1 MEQLEFD
8 GFLGPKPI
16 EKGKK
21 FDDDKLRYELL
32 PTQPLQ
38 EIVKVLTEGARKYG
52 ARNWE
57 QGIEWSRVYGAL
69 QRHLMA
75 FWEGEDKDPE
85 SGFSHLAH
93 AGCNVLFLLF
103 FSHHFKNLDDRPL
116 WGKHG
121 KKKTIRAF
129 SSSNDK
135 ISLPNL
141 ALSKSG
147 RRQTSTKPVTVNP

>member
-1 MEQLEFD
+1 MEQLEFE
-8 GFLGPKPI
+8 GFLGPKPV

-32 PTQPLQ
+32 PTRPLQ

-75 FWEGEDKDPE
+75 FWEGEDRDPE
-85 SGFSHLAH
+85 SGLSHLAH

-103 FSHHFKNLDDRPL
+103 FSSEFKNLDDRPVR
-116 WGKHG
+116 GKYG
-121 KKKTIRAF
+121 KKKNTRAAN
-129 SSSNDK
+129 SSHDK
-135 ISLPNL
+135 IPLPNL

-147 RRQTSTKPVTVNP
+147 CRQESVKPITVNP

>member
-1 MEQLEFD
+1 MEQLEFE
-8 GFLGPKPI
+8 GFLDPKPV
-16 EKGKK
+16 EKGMK

-32 PTQPLQ
+32 PTRPLQ

-57 QGIEWSRVYGAL
+57 KGMEWSRVYGAL

-75 FWEGEDKDPE
+75 FWEGEDTDPE
-85 SGFSHLAH
+85 SGLPHLAH

-103 FSHHFKNLDDRPL
+103 FSHQFKNLDDRPL
-116 WGKHG
+116 RGKYG

-129 SSSNDK
+129 NSKDDQV
-135 ISLPNL
+135 SLEYMG
-141 ALSKSG
+141 AIKSG
-147 RRQTSTKPVTVNP
+147 SRQARREPVAVNP